1 MPLGP
6 GKYDDLC
13 TDVREKSAAE
23 GAIVIVV
30 GGNRGTGF
38 SCQATLG
45 VLASLPQLLE
55 TVARE
60 MRQSTS
66 RDAATSGEVDR

>member
-13 TDVREKSAAE
+13 TDVRERSAAS

-38 SCQATLG
+38 SCQATLE
-45 VLASLPQLLE
+45 VLATLPELLE

-60 MRQSTS
+60 MRQSS
-66 RDAATSGEVDR
+66 DAATEGGCDG